1 MKKIV
6 IVLALCLLLIGCG
19 KVPGPSLLTATVVD
33 IQDRAIVVLPMRSGS
48 ERTPANLIQVSTALS
63 PDLEVEV
70 GDTVRIEYQGGL
82 TETSPMQLENVQS
95 IALVWHDPQVT
106 TIPPT
111 EPESLTLPQRLE
123 MTFRREDGS
132 WSTDLR
138 INVDG
143 SFSGSFQ
150 QANQEE
156 TEEDYPNGTVRY
168 CDFQGRFQ
176 ITAKLGDDTY
186 ALTLSELRSQQQAG
200 EQAIQ
205 DDTLYI
211 SATPYGLE
219 GGSEF
224 KLYPPQTPV
233 SQLSSS
239 FLAWW
244 PGSTAD
250 PRPETLGRWGLHNL
264 FSDVGFFTASAS

>member
-70 GDTVRIEYQGGL
+70 GDTVRIEYQGSL

-111 EPESLTLPQRLE
+111 EPEILTLPQRLE

-156 TEEDYPNGTVRY
+156 VGEDYPNGTVRY

-176 ITAKLGDDTY
+176 ITAKLGNDTY

-200 EQAIQ
+200 EQSIH

-219 GGSEF
+219 GGSDF
-224 KLYPPQTPV
+224 NLYTPQTPV

-250 PRPETLGRWGLHNL
+250 PCPDVLGQWGLHNL